1 MTEAGHNSGI
11 AAAQLRQ
18 IVERIER
25 LEEEVR
31 ELNADK
37 SDVYKEAKSN
47 GFDPKTIK
55 KVIAMRRMNAAERQ
69 EQEALMD
76 LYLRALGMA
85 AE

>member
-18 IVERIER
+18 IVERVER

-31 ELNADK
+31 EVNAQK

-47 GFDPKTIK
+47 GFDPKIIK